1 MFHNISKVLVYL
13 SLISLSCCELVPR
26 TYISYASKP
35 GEKYNGPTENVVVS
49 DLGGDVSGTVAEQV
63 CSNHCN
69 LADSCGAFYVQG
81 SKCHTVL
88 ESDKLKTISVGMY
101 FQPPN
106 YFVKESSVNV
116 PLRADSESGTTTTL
130 SNDDI
135 TTTTSSNNAAPEN
148 AAPDDDAPDNAAPVT
163 TTTTTNNDPAVTT
176 TSAATTT
183 TTTEALPECSTV
195 KLKAQGA
202 CVDFTMPGNGPPGM
216 GDGCRIQMKINPEG
230 EVNWQ
235 LKIQAMSMGVPSK
248 IRAVKVF
255 DDAGVELTDVVVT
268 NSDEPPESIIT
279 RAGQKETNLK
289 AFVELYGTEENPTNL
304 LIDHI
309 QWGKN
314 DDDNMISC
322 GGGK

>member
-1 MFHNISKVLVYL
+1 MFESISKVLVYL
-13 SLISLSCCELVPR
+13 SLISSGSCELVPR
-26 TYISYASKP
+26 TYNSYASKP

-81 SKCHTVL
+81 SKCHTIL
-88 ESDKLKTISVGMY
+88 ESDKLKTMSVGMY

-116 PLRADSESGTTTTL
+116 PLRADSDTVTTTTL

-135 TTTTSSNNAAPEN
+135 TTTTSSE
-148 AAPDDDAPDNAAPVT
+148 NAAPVT

-216 GDGCRIQMKINPEG
+216 GDGCRIQMKINPAG

-248 IRAVKVF
+248 IKAVKVF
-255 DDAGVELTDVVVT
+255 DDSGVELTDVVVT
-268 NSDEPPESIIT
+268 NSDDPPESIIT

-304 LIDHI
+304 FIDHI
-309 QWGKN
+309 QWGK
-314 DDDNMISC
+314 DDDANMVSC
-322 GGGK
+322 GGGQ

>member
-1 MFHNISKVLVYL
+1 MFDNISKVLVYL
-13 SLISLSCCELVPR
+13 SLISLSSCELVPR
-26 TYISYASKP
+26 TYNSYASKP
-35 GEKYNGPTENVVVS
+35 GEKYNGPTENVVIS

-81 SKCHTVL
+81 NKCHTVL
-88 ESDKLKTISVGMY
+88 ESDKMKTMSVGMY
-101 FQPPN
+101 FQPPS

-116 PLRADSESGTTTTL
+116 PLRADSETGTTTTL

-135 TTTTSSNNAAPEN
+135 TTTTSSDNAAPVTTTKT
-148 AAPDDDAPDNAAPVT
+148 PSDDDAPVT

-176 TSAATTT
+176 IKAATTT

-216 GDGCRIQMKINPEG
+216 GDGCRIQMKINPDG

-248 IRAVKVF
+248 IRAV
-255 DDAGVELTDVVVT
+255 
-268 NSDEPPESIIT
+268 
-279 RAGQKETNLK
+279 
-289 AFVELYGTEENPTNL
+289 
-304 LIDHI
+304 
-309 QWGKN
+309 
-314 DDDNMISC
+314 
-322 GGGK
+322 

>member
-1 MFHNISKVLVYL
+1 MFESISKVLVYL
-13 SLISLSCCELVPR
+13 SLIRLGSCELVPR
-26 TYISYASKP
+26 TYNSYASKP

-49 DLGGDVSGTVAEQV
+49 DLGGDTSGTVAEQV

-81 SKCHTVL
+81 SKCHTIL
-88 ESDKLKTISVGMY
+88 ESDKLKTMSVGMY

-116 PLRADSESGTTTTL
+116 PLRADSDTITTTTL

-135 TTTTSSNNAAPEN
+135 TTTTSSEN
-148 AAPDDDAPDNAAPVT
+148 AAPV
-163 TTTTTNNDPAVTT
+163 TTTTNNDPAVTT

-216 GDGCRIQMKINPEG
+216 GDGCRIQMKINPAG

-248 IRAVKVF
+248 IKAVKVF
-255 DDAGVELTDVVVT
+255 DDTGVELTDVVVT

-304 LIDHI
+304 FIDHI
-309 QWGKN
+309 QWGN
-314 DDDNMISC
+314 DDDANMVSC
-322 GGGK
+322 GGGQ

>member
-1 MFHNISKVLVYL
+1 MGMYDNFSKVLVYL
-13 SLISLSCCELVPR
+13 SLISLSSCELVPR
-26 TYISYASKP
+26 TYNSYASKP

-49 DLGGDVSGTVAEQV
+49 DLGGDTSGTVAEQV

-81 SKCHTVL
+81 SKCHTIL
-88 ESDKLKTISVGMY
+88 ESDKLKTMSVGMY

-116 PLRADSESGTTTTL
+116 PLRADSETGTTTTTL

-135 TTTTSSNNAAPEN
+135 
-148 AAPDDDAPDNAAPVT
+148 
-163 TTTTTNNDPAVTT
+163 
-176 TSAATTT
+176 TTT

-202 CVDFTMPGNGPPGM
+202 CVDFVMPGNGPPGM
-216 GDGCRIQMKINPEG
+216 GDGCRIQMKINPAG

-248 IRAVKVF
+248 IKAVKVF

-304 LIDHI
+304 FIDHI
-309 QWGKN
+309 QWGK
-314 DDDNMISC
+314 DDDANMVSC
-322 GGGK
+322 GGGQ

>member
-1 MFHNISKVLVYL
+1 MFDNFSKALVYL
-13 SLISLSCCELVPR
+13 SLISLSSCELVPR
-26 TYISYASKP
+26 TYNSYASKP

-81 SKCHTVL
+81 SKCHTIL
-88 ESDKLKTISVGMY
+88 ESDKLKTMSVGMY

-116 PLRADSESGTTTTL
+116 PLRADSDTVTTTTL

-135 TTTTSSNNAAPEN
+135 TTTTSSE
-148 AAPDDDAPDNAAPVT
+148 NAAPVT

-216 GDGCRIQMKINPEG
+216 GDGCKIQMKINPAG

-248 IRAVKVF
+248 IKAVKVF
-255 DDAGVELTDVVVT
+255 DDSGVELTDVVVT
-268 NSDEPPESIIT
+268 NSDDPPESIIT

-304 LIDHI
+304 FIDHI
-309 QWGKN
+309 QWGK
-314 DDDNMISC
+314 DDDANMVSC
-322 GGGK
+322 GGGQ